1 MCQQWPSTSPSQ
13 VPLGRS
19 EYLHT
24 YLSHMSSGFIS
35 IAPSPFDSWTIG
47 PGRPSLLEGLALTL
61 PTQAIEGRFGRLS
74 DTAVGFIWPAVGRG
88 GGEVVRLGALAVVRG
103 GIPSKAND
111 G

>member
-88 GGEVVRLGALAVVRG
+88 GGGVVRLGVLAVERG
-103 GIPSKAND
+103 GHIREVR
-111 G
+111 